1 MVDIL
6 FHSLLLQLFRTV
18 FQMKQITLKRLVLA
32 LTGKVPP
39 GCHGALA
46 KHEIKER
53 RMLWIHPSKDCLKA
67 MTFIHLYI
75 AILRH
80 LHIPHPTLLSSFPQ
94 WILPP
99 RQILPTFR
107 HSHPPSVCD
116 SLRLIWIF
124 LPEHEWEVIC
134 TARATYQRL
143 HHWGKRNLVSQH
155 LSITSGLEEQ
165 GRASW
170 RLRALDVSAGGLMKW
185 WVLSWLILETVFRKS
200 LEE

>member
-18 FQMKQITLKRLVLA
+18 FQMKQITLKSLVLA
-32 LTGKVPP
+32 LTRNVPP

-46 KHEIKER
+46 KHEIKGR
-53 RMLWIHPSKDCLKA
+53 RMLWIHPSKDCPKP
-67 MTFIHLYI
+67 MTFVHMYI
-75 AILRH
+75 TFFRH
-80 LHIPHPTLLSSFPQ
+80 FHTPHPTLLSSFSQ

-107 HSHPPSVCD
+107 HSRPPSVCD

-134 TARATYQRL
+134 IARAAHQRL
-143 HHWGKRNLVSQH
+143 HHWGKRNLISQH
-155 LSITSGLEEQ
+155 LSIASRPEEQ

-170 RLRALDVSAGGLMKW
+170 RLMALDVSAGGLMKW
-185 WVLSWLILETVFRKS
+185 WVLSWLILKTVFWKS